1 MTTPLQT
8 IKEELA
14 INLGPLTFRGDL
26 LVPEMASG
34 LVIFAHGSGSGRLSP
49 RNQFVAGVIRSRN
62 IGTLLFDLLTEEEE
76 SIDMYTRHLRF
87 DIPMLAER
95 LVAVSKW
102 TGEQEDTRHL
112 RQGFF
117 GASTGAGAALVAAAE
132 IGSGIAAVV
141 SRGGR
146 PDLAGDALERVQ
158 APVLLIIGESD
169 EPVIT
174 MNEEAYEKLRSVKEI
189 KIVPGA
195 THLFEE
201 PGTLEEAAD
210 LAADWFERNFSAGN
224 KAWQSDGQSNMIHQ

>member
-1 MTTPLQT
+1 MTTRLQT
-8 IKEELA
+8 VKEELA
-14 INLGPLTFRGDL
+14 ITLGPLTLRGDL

-49 RNQFVAGVIRSRN
+49 RNQFVAEVIRRRN

-76 SIDMYTRHLRF
+76 SIDIQTRHLRF

-95 LVAVSKW
+95 LIAVSKW
-102 TGEQEDTRHL
+102 TGAHEDTRHL

-132 IGSGIAAVV
+132 IGVGIAAVV

-146 PDLAGDALERVQ
+146 PDLAGGALERVQ
-158 APVLLIIGESD
+158 APVLLIIGEND
-169 EPVIT
+169 EPVIA
-174 MNEEAYEKLRSVKEI
+174 MNEEAYEKLHSEKEI

-201 PGTLEEAAD
+201 PGTLETAAH
-210 LAADWFERNFSAGN
+210 LAADWFERYLSAGN
-224 KAWQSDGQSNMIHQ
+224 KAIGQRN